1 MIVLQIDKPIPIPL
15 WESTEPVL
23 WQMPLKISGITSGFR
38 PCPKSLTQK
47 VTWSG
52 WSVTVSSGVLLHW
65 EDFQPY
71 WGASWSH
78 FQYFQEVR
86 FFLHLIRWNHQTE
99 ERKWLLWWA
108 MYDQH
113 SDKCDRIA
121 AQCEIQ
127 SEKRIG
133 KEEIDTDY
141 GENRRKEPVQVSVRI
156 SCNQD
161 MGNNIK

>member
-47 VTWSG
+47 C
-52 WSVTVSSGVLLHW
+52 
-65 EDFQPY
+65 
-71 WGASWSH
+71 
-78 FQYFQEVR
+78 
-86 FFLHLIRWNHQTE
+86 N
-99 ERKWLLWWA
+99 
-108 MYDQH
+108 DQH
-113 SDKCDRIA
+113 SDKYDRIA

-161 MGNNIK
+161 LGNNIK